1 MKLSD
6 IFTKQVI
13 TAGPAETL
21 AAVARLM
28 QEHHVGTVVLVED
41 QRPVGIITDRDLAL
55 ALGARGVSP
64 QAPAQEVMTR
74 HVLAIPDDMSIFTA
88 TQSIRDCQVRRLP
101 VVDREDRLVGMVTLD
116 DLMGR
121 LAHELY
127 NLAEG
132 IKHEVEVK

>member
-1 MKLSD
+1 
-6 IFTKQVI
+6 
-13 TAGPAETL
+13 
-21 AAVARLM
+21 
-28 QEHHVGTVVLVED
+28 
-41 QRPVGIITDRDLAL
+41 
-55 ALGARGVSP
+55 
-64 QAPAQEVMTR
+64 MTR

-101 VVDREDRLVGMVTLD
+101 IVDRQDRLVGMVSLD

-121 LAHELY
+121 LARELY